1 MTTLLPDSER
11 QVADPHYGADEVS
24 LRGGQKELLVF
35 VEQRTSS
42 ENRWV

>member
-1 MTTLLPDSER
+1 
-11 QVADPHYGADEVS
+11 VS